1 MTNEKWQNLIFM
13 IEEKFGILE
22 KETKDSL
29 IEDDIGNKVKGTRD
43 MVIFENE
50 MGKIKLEREN
60 RPMIVDKKM
69 HYHKTAGTGAKVEYI
84 VSDTEMVHKVTAY
97 KWNEASDDW
106 EELKLPG
113 GRINF

>member
-1 MTNEKWQNLIFM
+1 MTNEKWENLIFM
-13 IEEKFGILE
+13 IENKFGILE
-22 KETKDSL
+22 KRTEDIT
-29 IEDDIGNKVKGTRD
+29 IEDDIGNEVKGTKNK
-43 MVIFENE
+43 VIFKNE

-97 KWNEASDDW
+97 KWNEATNDW
-106 EELKLPG
+106 EELKLPKE
-113 GRINF
+113 RINF